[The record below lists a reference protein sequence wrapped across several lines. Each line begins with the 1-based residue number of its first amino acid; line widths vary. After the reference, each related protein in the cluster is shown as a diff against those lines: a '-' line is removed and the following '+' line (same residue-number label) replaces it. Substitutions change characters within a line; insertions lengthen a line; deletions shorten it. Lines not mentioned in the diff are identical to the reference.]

1 MKERI
6 LQSWDWLRIVRLVI
20 GVSVIFQSVAMQS
33 WLLVA
38 AGVMLTSMAVLNI
51 GCGLNGCSTMPST
64 SDMKKADR
72 EITFEEV
79 K

>member
-6 LQSWDWLRIVRLVI
+6 LQSWDWFRIVRLVI
-20 GVSVIFQSVAMQS
+20 GVSVVFQSIMMQS

-51 GCGLNGCSTMPST
+51 GCGLNGCSTMPSVT
-64 SDMKKADR
+64 ELKK
-72 EITFEEV
+72 ENKEVTFEEI